1 MKTKIVQYLIIFS
14 FFSCA
19 AIKSPGGGPKDVK
32 GPILIS
38 VTPVNNSINIDPK
51 QIITL
56 TFDELLDP
64 SSIHNSIETKAQY
77 KAQVKG
83 NRIIIRP
90 NKQWEKNSLIEEI
103 KELKQLLK

>member
-1 MKTKIVQYLIIFS
+1 MKIKIIQYLVIFLLS
-14 FFSCA
+14 GCA
-19 AIKSPGGGPKDVK
+19 AIKAPGGGPKDTK
-32 GPILIS
+32 GPVLIS

-64 SSIHNSIETKAQY
+64 SSIHNSIQTKAKY

-83 NRIIIRP
+83 NRIIIKP
-90 NKQWEKNSLIEEI
+90 NKQWEKNSLIEFDS
-103 KELKQLLK
+103 KL